1 MQNVMTLERE
11 AMNSACLLEMQ
22 EAVLLVVL
30 LVFRAKLKLLLFEE
44 ERERE
49 RWNKEVVHDLA
60 TLCLLLCGYIHRA

>member
-1 MQNVMTLERE
+1 MTYYSIKDQLTDLW
-11 AMNSACLLEMQ
+11 STILQ
-22 EAVLLVVL
+22 VL